1 MKLHDL
7 STMSVACYARFST
20 DRQDAR
26 SIDDQLRRCRD
37 YAQNHGHAIVL
48 EERDAAIS
56 GAHID
61 RDGLQRL
68 LALSNRRPTIFQA
81 VLVDDLSRLSRDL
94 GATWRIVF
102 EDLAAAGIKVIDCAL
117 GIASDDPNAR
127 LVFGATALVNDTF
140 LQIVRHETH
149 RGLQGRALAGFS
161 TGGRTY
167 GYMTIEE
174 ENAPDPEHK
183 RRRPVIHEE
192 EAALVRRV
200 FDLFLS
206 GWSLKKIASQLNH
219 EGVTAPHDA
228 GRGNKIGH
236 GWGHSTVRAMLK
248 NERYTGRWTWNQS
261 KWVRVPGKR
270 GRRRLA
276 RPEHEAVV
284 REEPSLVIVP
294 IETWNAVQER
304 FTKRYK
310 PHGGRRGRPPGTG
323 QTPYL
328 ISGLLRCGVCGGSM
342 TVVGAR
348 VKAGVRYTTF
358 GCTAHYSRGDAVCAN
373 NRTISERKVTTAIVD
388 SLKEILTGPEFLDR
402 FTQTFERRV
411 RELQRP
417 EPDSLDLERKV
428 REAETR
434 IRNVTEALAKL
445 GYSDALAE
453 QLQVEEARLG
463 ALKENRA
470 AKKKVSSAALPER
483 HVIAGYFSDLQ
494 RVLET
499 DKVRGREVLGRHLRP
514 IVLTPEAE
522 GPVRGYRATG
532 AFNFGSFLAESSG
545 KSSSGGRI

>member
-1 MKLHDL
+1 MPMKLRDP
-7 STMSVACYARFST
+7 STMLVACYARFST

-37 YAQNHGHAIVL
+37 YAQGRGHQIVL

-68 LALSNRRPTIFQA
+68 LALATRRPPTFQA

-102 EDLAAAGIKVIDCAL
+102 EDLAAAGVKVIDCAL

-167 GYMTIEE
+167 GYTTVEE

-183 RRRPVIHEE
+183 RWRPVIHEE

-206 GWSLKKIASQLNH
+206 GWSLKRIASQLNH
-219 EGVTAPHDA
+219 EAVPAPHDA

-270 GRRRLA
+270 SRRRLA

-294 IETWNAVQER
+294 VET
-304 FTKRYK
+304 
-310 PHGGRRGRPPGTG
+310 
-323 QTPYL
+323 
-328 ISGLLRCGVCGGSM
+328 
-342 TVVGAR
+342 
-348 VKAGVRYTTF
+348 
-358 GCTAHYSRGDAVCAN
+358 
-373 NRTISERKVTTAIVD
+373 
-388 SLKEILTGPEFLDR
+388 
-402 FTQTFERRV
+402 
-411 RELQRP
+411 
-417 EPDSLDLERKV
+417 
-428 REAETR
+428 
-434 IRNVTEALAKL
+434 
-445 GYSDALAE
+445 
-453 QLQVEEARLG
+453 
-463 ALKENRA
+463 
-470 AKKKVSSAALPER
+470 
-483 HVIAGYFSDLQ
+483 
-494 RVLET
+494 
-499 DKVRGREVLGRHLRP
+499 
-514 IVLTPEAE
+514 
-522 GPVRGYRATG
+522 
-532 AFNFGSFLAESSG
+532 
-545 KSSSGGRI
+545 